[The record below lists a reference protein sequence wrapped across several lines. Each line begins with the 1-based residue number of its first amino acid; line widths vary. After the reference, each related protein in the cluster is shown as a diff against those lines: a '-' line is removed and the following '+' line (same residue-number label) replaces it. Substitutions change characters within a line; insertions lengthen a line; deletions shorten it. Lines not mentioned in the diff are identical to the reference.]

1 MPEEEKEKRRGTG
14 FDLGL
19 SGLLKGI
26 GSVIDLAAKMAE
38 TARANG
44 LVEVEKHVE
53 FRTLAEARGAHRP
66 RGVYGVSVQRGIGGI
81 PRVRPF
87 GNIRRT
93 ERGPIIDEVR
103 EPLVDVFD
111 EEDVV
116 LVVAELPGVAEKDIR
131 TEVSGDM
138 LKLSTTTKG
147 REYAA
152 QVQLPCPVDAG
163 RVESTYKNGVLEI
176 RLSKTH
182 KEGGERNAGEQ
193 PGLGGSE
200 DSPEV
205 WGADRLRRGGPG
217 DGHID

>member
-1 MPEEEKEKRRGTG
+1 MPKEDKEKRRGTG

-66 RGVYGVSVQRGIGGI
+66 RGVYGVSLRRGIGGI

-111 EEDVV
+111 EEEVV
-116 LVVAELPGVAEKDIR
+116 LVVAELPGVEEKDIL

-138 LKLSTTTKG
+138 LKLSTTTKD
-147 REYAA
+147 RRYAA

-163 RVESTYKNGVLEI
+163 REESAYKNGVLEI
-176 RLSKTH
+176 RLPKTH
-182 KEGGERNAGEQ
+182 KEGGEGNAGE
-193 PGLGGSE
+193 
-200 DSPEV
+200 
-205 WGADRLRRGGPG
+205 
-217 DGHID
+217 